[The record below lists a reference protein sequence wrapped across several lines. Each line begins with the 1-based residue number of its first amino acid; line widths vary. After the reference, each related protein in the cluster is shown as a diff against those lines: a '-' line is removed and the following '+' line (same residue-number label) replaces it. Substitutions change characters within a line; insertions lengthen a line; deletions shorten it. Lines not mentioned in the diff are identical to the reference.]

1 MADKQDASQDFNPK
15 HRVVGA
21 IILVVLAVIVVPLIL
36 RDHAPLAPIPPT
48 AETPAPDTRVVVTPL
63 TPVPLPD
70 NSPPTTIK
78 TIPSL
83 VAPATLAAAS
93 KSATA
98 EAAPSTQTAAAPADV
113 SATPLPSKATTKS
126 SPPPKVALAK
136 GWIVQVGAFSHSN
149 NAARLKENLARH
161 GYTPELDKISINHGQ
176 GVRVRVGPY
185 AREAEARTVQVR
197 IQHELGIK
205 GVVRAYP

>member
-21 IILVVLAVIVVPLIL
+21 VILVVLAVILVPLIL
-36 RDHAPLAPIPPT
+36 RDRAPSEPIPPT
-48 AETPAPDTRVVVTPL
+48 AEMPAPDNRVVVTPL

-70 NSPPTTIK
+70 NAPPATIK

-83 VAPATLAAAS
+83 VATTTPAPVTNDHAALTE
-93 KSATA
+93 AT
-98 EAAPSTQTAAAPADV
+98 STPAGI
-113 SATPLPSKATTKS
+113 SATPRPSTAPSKPSA
-126 SPPPKVALAK
+126 PPKAALAK
-136 GWIVQVGAFSHSN
+136 GWIVQLGAFSHTN
-149 NAARLKENLARH
+149 NATRLKENLVRH
-161 GYTPELDKISINHGQ
+161 GYAPELDKISINNGQ

-185 AREAEARTVQVR
+185 PHEAEARTAQAR

>member
-21 IILVVLAVIVVPLIL
+21 IILVVLAVILVPLIL
-36 RDHAPLAPIPPT
+36 RDRAPSEPIPQN
-48 AETPAPDTRVVVTPL
+48 AEMPAPDNRVVVTPL

-70 NSPPTTIK
+70 NSAPTAIK
-78 TIPSL
+78 IIPSL
-83 VAPATLAAAS
+83 AATVTPAPATPAANDQAEPTQTASTPAEVSATSPPSKAAS
-93 KSATA
+93 KPSA
-98 EAAPSTQTAAAPADV
+98 
-113 SATPLPSKATTKS
+113 
-126 SPPPKVALAK
+126 PPKAALAK
-136 GWIVQVGAFSHSN
+136 GWIVQVGAFSHTN
-149 NAARLKENLARH
+149 NATRLKENLVRH
-161 GYTPELDKISINHGQ
+161 GYAPELDKISINHGQ

-185 AREAEARTVQVR
+185 PREAEARTAQAR

>member
-21 IILVVLAVIVVPLIL
+21 IILVVLAVILVPLIL
-36 RDHAPLAPIPPT
+36 RDRAPSEPIPPT
-48 AETPAPDTRVVVTPL
+48 AEMPAPDSRVVVTPL

-70 NSPPTTIK
+70 NSAPTAIK

-83 VAPATLAAAS
+83 VASVTPPPAAVTHNQ
-93 KSATA
+93 A
-98 EAAPSTQTAAAPADV
+98 EPTQTASPAEV
-113 SATPLPSKATTKS
+113 SATSPPSKAPSKPNAPS
-126 SPPPKVALAK
+126 KVVLAK
-136 GWIVQVGAFSHSN
+136 GWIVQVGAFSHTN
-149 NAARLKENLARH
+149 NATRLKENLVRH
-161 GYTPELDKISINHGQ
+161 GYAPELDKISINQGQ

-185 AREAEARTVQVR
+185 PREAEARTAQAR
-197 IQHELGIK
+197 IQRELGIK